1 MSVFWSLNIVNIHA
15 YKHIFTIK
23 IMITCWYHW
32 YYTKYENLKN
42 RKLFNGFQNKYTYL
56 LGLNQISDEKGFKK
70 VSYPDGITCM

>member
-1 MSVFWSLNIVNIHA
+1 
-15 YKHIFTIK
+15 
-23 IMITCWYHW
+23 MITCWYHW

-70 VSYPDGITCM
+70 VSYPDEITCM